1 MPSLMDLPK
10 EIRAMILKEVINGHR
25 TPPISPSKSNMI
37 ELLDMP
43 YKGNVEHSRLHHEKR
58 DTHSQSNSLSLLLT
72 SRQISIETQSTLCRM
87 QKTTYV
93 LDISVLNELDLFS
106 TWISV
111 PQLTTRLSTL
121 HVDIRLFGRIITSA
135 EGRDQ
140 MGCGGRLGFH
150 WLFYGLLERFLR
162 YGPVGAKKGPC
173 DIDSFGDTCY
183 KNRKI
188 SVENLILDFHSAET
202 ELPYP
207 PDDLGFKEWTN
218 KHWGERWPIDE
229 PEQEDKSLAYKTRP
243 EWLLEYLKDS
253 LEDVTAMGYHT
264 SQYGAF
270 IYKRI
275 GTISMLVDGKLE
287 TTFDLAGRL
296 AGFHFDRP
304 GDTMGHLSSEIR
316 LAEFWKWKKATLLK
330 REALGFPVV
339 WPQNLDI

>member
-121 HVDIRLFGRIITSA
+121 HRA
-135 EGRDQ
+135 EIKWAVVVASGSI
-140 MGCGGRLGFH
+140 GYFTACWNG
-150 WLFYGLLERFLR
+150 FYGMDQWARRKALATLTHSETPAIRTVRSLLR
-162 YGPVGAKKGPC
+162 
-173 DIDSFGDTCY
+173 
-183 KNRKI
+183 I
-188 SVENLILDFHSAET
+188 SSSTFTPPRRSYHI
-202 ELPYP
+202 P

-243 EWLLEYLKDS
+243 EWLLEYLKDW

-339 WPQNLDI
+339 WPQDLDI